1 MKKQWIQK
9 NIDAE
14 NIDKIITQYKCSH
27 LIASLIASRN
37 LVDKEDV
44 RNFFYPNIDLLHDPF
59 LMKGMEIAVLRIE
72 KAIKENEKIL
82 IYGDYDVDGTTSVAL
97 LMNFFKTL
105 TTNISFYI
113 PNRFSEGYGVSQKG
127 IDVAIEQKINLIITL
142 DCGIQ
147 SVQLINEAK
156 QNNIDTIICDHHL
169 PGNELPNALAI
180 LNPKQQDC
188 IYPYKELCGC
198 GIGYKLISAY
208 AIKNNIDEKLVNE
221 NLDLVATA
229 IAADIVPMTD
239 ENRILASLGLK
250 KANEEPCLALEIL
263 KESGKAIKKYT
274 IRDLVFIISPRVNA
288 AGRMDEGAKAVQL
301 FMEKN
306 RDTAMEI
313 ASVLQSDNQSRA
325 EVDKNVTEEALAI
338 LENDEQNNKLKSTV
352 VYQADWHKGVVGIVA
367 SRLMEKYYRPTLV
380 LTSSN
385 GKITGSARSIKGF
398 NLYEGLSACA
408 EYLENFGGHYFAAG
422 LTLNEENFIP
432 FKNKFEKVVSSTLC
446 DEDFIPK
453 IEVDA
458 TIDFIDIDFK
468 LLNALETFEP
478 FGPQNMTPIF
488 RTNGVV
494 DFQAKSS
501 IIKDKHIRFVVQ
513 QGNKIFNG
521 IGFNLADKIE
531 IIKNGTFDI
540 LYHLERNEWNGN
552 ETIQLKVIDVQ

>member
-1 MKKQWIQK
+1 MKKHWIQK
-9 NIDAE
+9 NINSE
-14 NIDKIITQYKCSH
+14 NIEKIILQYQCSH

-37 LVDKEDV
+37 LNSKEEV
-44 RNFFYPNIDLLHDPF
+44 RNFFYPNENLLHDPF

-72 KAIKENEKIL
+72 DAIKNDEKIL

-97 LMNFFKTL
+97 LMNFFSNFTK
-105 TTNISFYI
+105 NISFYI
-113 PNRFSEGYGVSQKG
+113 PNRFSEGYGLSQKG
-127 IDVAIEQKINLIITL
+127 IDYAIEQKVNLIITI

-147 SVQLINEAK
+147 SVKLINEATK
-156 QNNIDTIICDHHL
+156 NNIDTIICDHHL
-169 PGNELPNALAI
+169 PSDELPNAIAI
-180 LNPKQQDC
+180 LNPKQEDC
-188 IYPYKELCGC
+188 NYPYKELCGC
-198 GIGYKLISAY
+198 GIGYKLITAF
-208 AIKNNIDEKLVNE
+208 AIKYNIDEKHVNE
-221 NLDLVATA
+221 NIDLVATA
-229 IAADIVPMTD
+229 IAADIVPMTG

-250 KANEEPCLALEIL
+250 KANEHPCLALEIL

-306 RDTAMEI
+306 RDAALEI
-313 ASVLQSDNQSRA
+313 ASILQSDNQTRA
-325 EVDKNVTEEALAI
+325 EVDKNVTEEAFSI
-338 LENDEQNNKLKSTV
+338 LENNEKNIELKSTV

-398 NLYEGLSACA
+398 NMYEGLSKCA

-422 LTLNEENFIP
+422 LTLNEENLIP
-432 FKNKFEKVVSSTLC
+432 FSNQFEKIVSESLSE
-446 DEDFIPK
+446 EDFIPK

-458 TIDFIDIDFK
+458 SIDLNDIDFK
-468 LLNALETFEP
+468 LLNALDTFEP

-494 DFQAKSS
+494 DFQGKSS
-501 IIKDKHIRFVVQ
+501 VIKDKHIRFVIH
-513 QGNKIFNG
+513 QGNKIYNG
-521 IGFNLADKIE
+521 IGFNLADKID

-540 LYHLERNEWNGN
+540 LYHLERNEWNGK
-552 ETIQLKVIDVQ
+552 ETIQLKVIDIK